1 MSGKQS
7 SRKTKSSDVHKQSEG
22 NLGQKEA
29 YLEKEKA
36 SELTHMGEKTHK
48 SGEKDKRRSR

>member
-7 SRKTKSSDVHKQSEG
+7 SRKKKSSDMHKQSEG

-29 YLEKEKA
+29 SLEKEKA
-36 SELTHMGEKTHK
+36 FELTHMGEKTDK
-48 SGEKDKRRSR
+48 SERDKRRSR